1 MAQCLPP
8 IEMKLFNNTKSHHS
22 PWLIWGTSEFFTLF
36 QFLIQLT
43 SGIIVEPLMNDFNIS
58 AFDAALVISGFY
70 YMYISL
76 QIPVGLLMDKIGPR
90 LLLSLGALVCGI
102 GCIIFSQTHTFYIAF
117 LARLSMGTGAAFA
130 FVGTLYVIREWFPL
144 ERYSFLIGM
153 SEMLGMIWAILGTLS
168 FTAFLD
174 SFGWRACIFT
184 SGCFFLASS
193 IASALFISNHNPS
206 RKIVKSAGITL
217 TLWQRFRLV
226 IRSPLAWKNALYCGF
241 MFSVVTVFVALWEP
255 PFLKEALGI
264 SLSQAAT
271 IDTMAFVG
279 IALGCPLYGFISQ
292 KFQKRRPFLII
303 SGITTMLLFTF
314 MIYFPPHTVIMMG
327 FFTFLIGMCCS
338 GYILCFAISDEI
350 SLNKV
355 KNTYTGFTNAI
366 CVLTAPLLQPIVGY
380 VLDLGRT
387 AHRDY
392 ALIDYQKGLTIIVIA
407 LLVGTILACCMPET
421 FKKNN

>member
-1 MAQCLPP
+1 MN
-8 IEMKLFNNTKSHHS
+8 ITRSKSKNHYS

-43 SGIIVEPLMNDFNIS
+43 SGIIVEPLMEDFHIT
-58 AFDAALVISGFY
+58 AFNAALVISGFY

-130 FVGTLYVIREWFPL
+130 FVGTLYVIREWFPI
-144 ERYSFLIGM
+144 ERYSFLVGM
-153 SEMLGMIWAILGTLS
+153 SEMLGMIWAIVGTLA
-168 FTAFLD
+168 FTAFIY
-174 SFGWRACIFT
+174 SFGWRVCMFT
-184 SGCFFLASS
+184 CGFFFLISS
-193 IASALFISNHNPS
+193 VASATFISNHNPT
-206 RKIVKSAGITL
+206 RKIMKSTGLTL
-217 TLWQRFRLV
+217 TLWQRFRIV
-226 IRSPLAWKNALYCGF
+226 IRSSLAWQNAIYSGL

-255 PFLKEALGI
+255 PFLQEALHI

-271 IDTMAFVG
+271 IDTMAFIG
-279 IALGCPLYGFISQ
+279 IAIGCPLYGFLSQ
-292 KFQKRRPFLII
+292 KYQKRRPFLII
-303 SGITTMLLFTF
+303 SGITSTLLFS
-314 MIYFPPHTVIMMG
+314 MVVYWPPLSFTTMC
-327 FFTFLIGMCCS
+327 FLTFLIGMCCS

-380 VLDLGRT
+380 ILDLGLNNGHYT
-387 AHRDY
+387 
-392 ALIDYQKGLTIIVIA
+392 LQDYQYGLTIVVAA
-407 LLVGTILACCMPET
+407 LLIATFLAYCMPET
-421 FKKNN
+421 FKKSNELTHQS

>member
-1 MAQCLPP
+1 
-8 IEMKLFNNTKSHHS
+8 MKVSHSKKINSHKS

-43 SGIIVEPLMNDFNIS
+43 SGIIVEPLMNDFGIT

-76 QIPVGLLMDKIGPR
+76 QIPVGLLMDKVGPR

-117 LARLSMGTGAAFA
+117 LARLAMGTGAAFA

-153 SEMLGMIWAILGTLS
+153 SEMLGMIWAILGTLL

-193 IASALFISNHNPS
+193 LTSALHITNHNPS
-206 RKIVKSAGITL
+206 RKLTKSAGITL
-217 TLWQRFRLV
+217 TLWKRFRIV
-226 IRSPLAWKNALYCGF
+226 IRSSLAWKNAVYAGL

-255 PFLKEALGI
+255 PFLQEALGI

-279 IALGCPLYGFISQ
+279 IALGCPLYGFVSQ
-292 KFQKRRPFLII
+292 KFEKRRPFLII
-303 SGITTMLLFTF
+303 SGLTTTLLFAF
-314 MIYFPPHTVIMMG
+314 MIYCPPHSIIMMG
-327 FFTFLIGMCCS
+327 LLTFLIGLCCS

-366 CVLTAPLLQPIVGY
+366 CVITAPLLQPVVGY
-380 VLDLGRT
+380 ILDLGRT
-387 AHRDY
+387 IHGDY

-407 LLVGTILACCMPET
+407 LLAATLLAWYIPET
-421 FKKNN
+421 FKKNNESALQS